1 MDRRTTIKWMLAVA
15 AAAHGTHED
24 AHALATG
31 STAAAS
37 RPPARGYGTDP
48 KLLETYKPGDFWPL
62 TLTAQ
67 QRRTAQVLCD
77 LILPADATS
86 PSASEVGVVDF
97 LDEWISAPY
106 ERQRRHRTILLNGLE
121 WLDREAV
128 RRHGA
133 GQSFATL
140 SQAQQT
146 AICDDIC
153 FVEKAQPDFVEAAKF
168 FSMYRDL
175 TAGGFYTTPQG
186 RKDLGYVGN
195 VALPRFDGPPLEVLR
210 KVGLA

>member
-15 AAAHGTHED
+15 AATGAMPED
-24 AHALATG
+24 VSALGTG
-31 STAAAS
+31 SAAAR
-37 RPPARGYGTDP
+37 RPGGSGYGTDP
-48 KLLETYKPGDFWPL
+48 KLLKTYKPGELWPL
-62 TLTAQ
+62 TLTST
-67 QRRTAQVLCD
+67 QRRTALVLCD
-77 LILPADATS
+77 LILPADASS

-106 ERQRRHRTILLNGLE
+106 EGQRRDRAMLRYGFR
-121 WLDREAV
+121 WLDREAAARYGV
-128 RRHGA
+128 GE
-133 GQSFATL
+133 SFVTL
-140 SQAQQT
+140 SQAQQI

-153 FVEKAQPDFVEAAKF
+153 FVEKAQPGFVKAAKF
-168 FSMYRDL
+168 FSRYRDL

-195 VALPRFDGPPLEVLR
+195 VALPHFDGPPPEVLR